1 MDYRII
7 LSNAIFSFF
16 KYFSVHECQIY
27 LDVDCSNITY
37 DTPVS
42 QVVLEAANKTLEKL
56 ENVDLQ
62 ENSLNGSSPNATLEN
77 SLLSSIDP
85 DTATQTEIT
94 EAYCRD
100 VDSFSWEFAEPKREL
115 SFLEQLDENKWY
127 ILIGVVVFIYIAIM
141 LRSRIKHLYQ
151 TRCFTRPKPG
161 SSVGDEAAMT
171 YRGVVAVPTQQSDQ
185 TDNSP
190 YDPGQSADQKL
201 PYPNQPVQPGDQHL
215 PYPVQPGD
223 QQLPYPNQP
232 PPPPPSYEVA
242 SLPYPADNK
251 QPPYNPHT

>member
-1 MDYRII
+1 
-7 LSNAIFSFF
+7 
-16 KYFSVHECQIY
+16 
-27 LDVDCSNITY
+27 
-37 DTPVS
+37 
-42 QVVLEAANKTLEKL
+42 
-56 ENVDLQ
+56 
-62 ENSLNGSSPNATLEN
+62 
-77 SLLSSIDP
+77 
-85 DTATQTEIT
+85 
-94 EAYCRD
+94 
-100 VDSFSWEFAEPKREL
+100 
-115 SFLEQLDENKWY
+115 
-127 ILIGVVVFIYIAIM
+127 M

-185 TDNSP
+185 TDTSP
-190 YDPGQSADQKL
+190 YPGQSADQKL
-201 PYPNQPVQPGDQHL
+201 PYPNQ
-215 PYPVQPGD
+215 PVQPGD